1 MSTVLLNLTDISYTY
16 FTHPILSGLN
26 WEIQVGQKIGLIG
39 ANGGG
44 KSTLLKLILGQLTP
58 ETGSIFRI
66 KDLTIGYLPQDAR
79 TDTYDA
85 GPARTVLEIAL
96 SGSPEIARLR
106 GALAAAEAQ
115 MGDPVIYGA
124 PARLAR
130 VMDEHA
136 RLLHEYEVAGGLTYE
151 NRVRSTLRDLGLG
164 DETFDRTLD
173 TLSGGQAKLVGLA
186 RLLVWQPDLLL
197 LDEPDNHLDVAGQGS
212 GGTAGARLRRCG
224 GDRLPR
230 PLPARPG
237 GGSYR
242 RARTRSDHGLARHL
256 FDLRGQQAVGGA
268 APGAALQ
275 GAAEAHQ
282 PDRGGHRAVRAVGQR
297 GGR

>member
-1 MSTVLLNLTDISYTY
+1 
-16 FTHPILSGLN
+16 
-26 WEIQVGQKIGLIG
+26 
-39 ANGGG
+39 
-44 KSTLLKLILGQLTP
+44 
-58 ETGSIFRI
+58 
-66 KDLTIGYLPQDAR
+66 
-79 TDTYDA
+79 
-85 GPARTVLEIAL
+85 
-96 SGSPEIARLR
+96 
-106 GALAAAEAQ
+106 
-115 MGDPVIYGA
+115 MGDPAVYGA

-197 LDEPDNHLDVAGQGS
+197 LDEPDNHLDVAGKEAVERLVRGYEGAVVIVSHDRYLLDQVVDRIAELERGQITVWP
-212 GGTAGARLRRCG
+212 GTYSA
-224 GDRLPR
+224 
-230 PLPARPG
+230 
-237 GGSYR
+237 Y
-242 RARTRSDHGLARHL
+242 
-256 FDLRGQQAVGGA
+256 RGQQTVGGA

-297 GGR
+297 GGRRAPRAPGPRALQDAGADGQDRAAGRAAAHATGSRRLARQQQSAGNW